1 MGCTLVQHGSN
12 KKIKVFLAF
21 FCSCKSKGRG
31 TERYGMDIPLLGDS
45 FTPGDIFQRIFFTEL
60 QEEVLLC
67 CYFFFSHGN
76 CQILLLIPMLYCFSL
91 GRIYKEFRFKVL
103 PLKLLPIGEDIFIK
117 TVLKLVWSWDVQR
130 LNSFCDKVMLLV
142 SEVYRTTE
150 NEPVF
155 EDRFRIDYEMFSIV
169 LFEEK
174 PSTSLRNNNITFR
187 IFSVSWDWENQLELA
202 KHQLHDWLNRCMM
215 STYTQLVINFQVSTK
230 KGQDKPT
237 HRSLSAELQ
246 GSRRSSPSISRASH
260 GGALMQLTKGDA
272 DDSRIHRFIWA
283 SSRNCVIC
291 RLQWRGIVV
300 FFLAFCEGF
309 SIPFPKPRSG
319 CSANSSRCGL
329 AGRLLRQSLTDQ
341 WFP

>member
-1 MGCTLVQHGSN
+1 
-12 KKIKVFLAF
+12 
-21 FCSCKSKGRG
+21 
-31 TERYGMDIPLLGDS
+31 
-45 FTPGDIFQRIFFTEL
+45 
-60 QEEVLLC
+60 
-67 CYFFFSHGN
+67 
-76 CQILLLIPMLYCFSL
+76 MLYCFSL
-91 GRIYKEFRFKVL
+91 GIIYKEFRFKVL

-169 LFEEK
+169 FFEEK

-187 IFSVSWDWENQLELA
+187 IFSASWDWENQLELA
-202 KHQLHDWLNRCMM
+202 KHQLHDWLNRCQM
-215 STYTQLVINFQVSTK
+215 YDINIHSVADQFPSFHQK
-230 KGQDKPT
+230 RAGFPPT

-272 DDSRIHRFIWA
+272 DDSRIHRFIYA
-283 SSRNCVIC
+283 SPRNCVIC

-309 SIPFPKPRSG
+309 SIPFPKSRSG